1 MHIGQHC
8 THTIIIIRIQTKW
21 ELYYADLLFSQRKK
35 HTFTKLCSESAN
47 LRQGVW
53 PQSKVIRDSKPDFRS
68 WIRMSV
74 VDLLAYF
81 VSVSHFAECCQNRP
95 VTVWEMLINVN
106 PKILSFAH
114 RLISFAVILHTDRHS
129 ERQTERMT
137 DKSTWSHKLRL
148 DGDDKVYRYYLRQG
162 GYVIGDVCLSVCLS
176 VCEQDYWK
184 SNAPISL
191 KLGVMILHI
200 NRNDLLTFVGDLL
213 SDVDSGSVFH
223 FPHYCGIANFRRFI
237 SISHT
242 VTSRLLR

>member
-1 MHIGQHC
+1 MQIYYSHNAKKNIHLPNCAQRAQTSAKASDLNRKWSG
-8 THTIIIIRIQTKW
+8 IRNQISGVGYGCLFDRSQT
-21 ELYYADLLFSQRKK
+21 
-35 HTFTKLCSESAN
+35 
-47 LRQGVW
+47 
-53 PQSKVIRDSKPDFRS
+53 
-68 WIRMSV
+68 V

-176 VCEQDYWK
+176 VSKITEK
-184 SNAPISL
+184 
-191 KLGVMILHI
+191 VM
-200 NRNDLLTFVGDLL
+200 
-213 SDVDSGSVFH
+213 
-223 FPHYCGIANFRRFI
+223 RRFHWNLVLWFCI
-237 SISHT
+237 SIE
-242 VTSRLLR
+242 RIY